1 MPDERVDA
9 KKTKYYDAA
18 LSNFERA
25 KRWFERA
32 RPEGEWSKT
41 VRQVRADHY
50 RKISFMPGFERLVQ
64 GVAPNDEPSF
74 LDRAKARWRT
84 KERSAR

>member
-1 MPDERVDA
+1 MSAGRSIAGRIPWVVRGRIPHNESGPRSI
-9 KKTKYYDAA
+9 T
-18 LSNFERA
+18 S
-25 KRWFERA
+25 
-32 RPEGEWSKT
+32 

-50 RKISFMPGFERLVQ
+50 RKSSFRPGFERLVE
-64 GVAPNDEPSF
+64 GVGPSDEPSF